1 LWLVVDGVEV
11 DSFDER
17 EDGQQQGSEDPEELP
32 VVLLLDDMPSLAR
45 RPSQHHLFI

>member
-1 LWLVVDGVEV
+1 MWLGLYGAVV

-17 EDGQQQGSEDPEELP
+17 EHWQKQGSEDPEKLP
-32 VVLLLDDMPSLAR
+32 VVWLLDDMPSLAR

>member
-1 LWLVVDGVEV
+1 MLDGVEV

-17 EDGQQQGSEDPEELP
+17 EDGQQQSGEDPEELP
-32 VVLLLDDMPSLAR
+32 VGLLLDDMPSLTR